1 MTEPTQ
7 KVPDDPHLEEDLIR
21 AAKADSR
28 CFEALYLRYVNQ
40 VYRYLFS
47 RIGSQLEAEDATA
60 QTFLCALE
68 GLGNYRHDGHFAAWL
83 FAIARRKAADHFRM
97 AGRSTF
103 LPDELPSLDAD
114 LLSQTIQAERQNE
127 LKKSI
132 RDFDDEEQELLRL
145 RFAAQL
151 TFAEIARLT
160 GRKEDAVKKNIY
172 RLLDRLQSRLEGSH
186 D

>member
-7 KVPDDPHLEEDLIR
+7 KVPDDPHLEGDLIR

-47 RIGSQLEAEDATA
+47 RIGSQTDAEDATA
-60 QTFLCALE
+60 QTFLSALE
-68 GLGNYRHDGHFAAWL
+68 GFAGYRHDGHFAAWL

-103 LPDELPSLDAD
+103 LPDELPSPDID
-114 LLSQTIQAERQNE
+114 LLSQTIQAERQSE
-127 LKKSI
+127 LEKSI
-132 RDFDDEEQELLRL
+132 RSFDDEEQELLRL

-151 TFAEIARLT
+151 TFTEIARLT